1 MTSTL
6 IDNLIAFNLTR
17 QEATIYVEFLN
28 HGEMSGYEVAKE
40 TGISRSNVYS
50 ALQSLAEKGAL
61 YLIEGETTKYT
72 PVPINIFL
80 KNTLTELQKKAQ
92 SIEETAPKMRENSE
106 GYITILG
113 SKNIKNKICQMLK
126 EAKERIYMMVDK
138 EILLCFINEITAL
151 LNMGKKVVILSNI
164 DNTDFLSAS
173 LTDKSLLSKTILH
186 KTQTE
191 KYQIR
196 LIVDSSF
203 VLTGELSDNV
213 HDTCLYSGQKNL
225 VTLMK
230 EALKNKIELLEQ

>member
-1 MTSTL
+1 MTSSL

-80 KNTLTELQKKAQ
+80 KNTLTELQNKAQ
-92 SIEETAPKMRENSE
+92 LIEETAPKKRENSE

-126 EAKERIYMMVDK
+126 ETKERIYMMLDK
-138 EILLCFINEITAL
+138 EILFCFINEITAL
-151 LNMGKKVVILSNI
+151 LSM
-164 DNTDFLSAS
+164 FLSVF
-173 LTDKSLLSKTILH
+173 
-186 KTQTE
+186 
-191 KYQIR
+191 KYQYW
-196 LIVDSSF
+196 
-203 VLTGELSDNV
+203 
-213 HDTCLYSGQKNL
+213 CLQRS
-225 VTLMK
+225 T
-230 EALKNKIELLEQ
+230 A